1 MKVLI
6 TGATGG
12 LGQALASAFRNAGA
26 ELLLTGRRIDP
37 AEGFACDLAQPEGVD
52 RLIAAVR
59 SRWESLD
66 VLINN
71 AGVLGPVGPAWEN
84 DWQEWEATVHLNL
97 LVPVKLCR
105 GLIPM
110 MTRGGSIINISGGG
124 AASPRPNFTA
134 YGTAKA
140 ALVRFSETL
149 AVETGALGIRVN
161 CIAPGIMRT
170 RMVEQIATLGAE
182 RSGAQEFRKAREVM
196 TQGGTPPETPAEL
209 AVMLA
214 SEHGRSI
221 TGKLLSAAW
230 DPWRDL
236 AEHADDLRTSDVY
249 TLRRVVPADRHMKW
263 GSN

>member
-12 LGQALASAFRNAGA
+12 LGQALANAFRNAGA
-26 ELLLTGRRIDP
+26 DLLLTGRHIDSP
-37 AEGFACDLAQPEGVD
+37 EGFACDLAQPEGVD
-52 RLIAAVR
+52 QLIAAVR
-59 SRWESLD
+59 IRWDSLD

-84 DWQEWEATVHLNL
+84 NWQEWETAVHLNL
-97 LVPVKLCR
+97 MVPVKLCR

-110 MTRGGSIINISGGG
+110 MTPGGSIINISGGG
-124 AASPRPNFTA
+124 ATSPRPNFTA

-149 AVETGALGIRVN
+149 AVETSALGIRVN

-170 RMVEQIATLGAE
+170 RMVEQVAILGPE
-182 RSGAQEFRKAREVM
+182 SSGAQEYRKAREVM
-196 TQGGTPPETPAEL
+196 AQGGTPPETPAEL

-214 SEHGRSI
+214 SERGKSI

-249 TLRRVVPADRHMKW
+249 TLRRVVPSDRHMQW
-263 GSN
+263 GTN